1 MRDETRENQDEKS
14 GCGQPPTPP
23 HRPHRHEDRPTCR
36 SAEPPRRPSNGGRPQ
51 SPFKAKRE
59 YRAVYLSTD
68 EGRLERARRLPKTE
82 GDLER
87 ARRLPKT
94 EGRLARTRQF
104 L

>member
-14 GCGQPPTPP
+14 GCGQPSTLP

-59 YRAVYLSTD
+59 FRAVDLSTD
-68 EGRLERARRLPKTE
+68 EGDLERESEPRTDGGRLERARRLPKT
-82 GDLER
+82 DD
-87 ARRLPKT
+87 
-94 EGRLARTRQF
+94 RLARTRQI